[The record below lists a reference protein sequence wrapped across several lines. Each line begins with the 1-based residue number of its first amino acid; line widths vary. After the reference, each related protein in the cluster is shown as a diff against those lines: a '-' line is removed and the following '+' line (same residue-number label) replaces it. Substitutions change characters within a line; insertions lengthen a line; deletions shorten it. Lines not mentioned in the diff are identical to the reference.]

1 MKAWLSLALLAAT
14 ASAAADEALTP
25 QALEEL
31 VQCASFERYQ
41 ALQPA
46 LLDVVFDK
54 GPDWIRKNE
63 QASTLGVYA
72 YDLKRPIRV
81 FDAETTRLALHKEF
95 VSVPLPSAWTMA
107 EAASR
112 LRLKRA
118 PIRATEQYYRFVGAG
133 GPMLSVYEMSAN
145 PLAALL
151 GAPQQGEALRYL
163 GCSYNGADE
172 PTFLSVAA
180 QADEMMQTARS
191 GMERML
197 RDAAKPSEDR

>member
-1 MKAWLSLALLAAT
+1 MKAWLSMALLAAT
-14 ASAAADEALTP
+14 APALADEALTP

-63 QASTLGVYA
+63 RASTLGVYA

-81 FDAETTRLALHKEF
+81 FGAETTRLALHKEY
-95 VSVPLPSAWTMA
+95 VSVPLPSGWTMA

-118 PIRATEQYYRFVGAG
+118 PIKAAEQHYRFVGND
-133 GPMLSVYEMSAN
+133 GPMLSAYEMPAN

-151 GAPQQGEALRYL
+151 GAPQGEPLRYL
-163 GCSYNGADE
+163 GCSYNGASE
-172 PTFLSVAA
+172 ETFLSVAA
-180 QADEMMQTARS
+180 QADEMMQKAR
-191 GMERML
+191 GDMERML
-197 RDAAKPSEDR
+197 RDVAKPSEDQ

>member
-54 GPDWIRKNE
+54 GPAWIRKSE
-63 QASTLGVYA
+63 QASSLGVYV
-72 YDLKRPIRV
+72 YDLQRPIRV
-81 FDAETTRLALHKEF
+81 FGVETTRLALHKEF

-118 PIRATEQYYRFVGAG
+118 PIRATEQYYRFVGND
-133 GPMLSVYEMSAN
+133 GPMLSAYQMPAN
-145 PLAALL
+145 PMAALL
-151 GAPQQGEALRYL
+151 GAPQDEPLRYL
-163 GCSYNGADE
+163 GCSYNGAGE
-172 PTFLSVAA
+172 EAFLAVAA
-180 QADEMMQTARS
+180 QADEMMEKAR
-191 GMERML
+191 GDMARIL
-197 RDAAKPSEDR
+197 RDTAKPSED